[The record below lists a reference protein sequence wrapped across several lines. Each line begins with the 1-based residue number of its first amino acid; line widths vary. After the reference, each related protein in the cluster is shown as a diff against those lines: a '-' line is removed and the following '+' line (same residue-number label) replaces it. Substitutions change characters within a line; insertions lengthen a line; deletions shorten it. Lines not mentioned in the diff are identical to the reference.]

1 MNNIFAILS
10 FFCILPTP
18 IKGFSQPVQFMFQ
31 VDEKPKKEILI
42 SLNSS
47 FYRNAKEVV
56 EGFKSK
62 KAKDIYEKI
71 YEMMH
76 EDNPE
81 KFPSLY

>member
-18 IKGFSQPVQFMFQ
+18 IKDFSQPVQSMFQ

-47 FYRNAKEVV
+47 FYRNAKEVCT
-56 EGFKSK
+56 
-62 KAKDIYEKI
+62 YELLLNLLKL
-71 YEMMH
+71 
-76 EDNPE
+76 
-81 KFPSLY
+81 KLSTVS